1 MTLRLVLLVPF
12 REDATRTRAAQLRQL
27 IERFVAVFDDP
38 SRPAL
43 VVVCE
48 QSDDGCRFNRGQ
60 CLNAAYAIATST
72 FSERI
77 DRCGTHFAC
86 HDVDMAPEAATKTA
100 YFVEDDARDG
110 AGFVRVLQAS
120 GCRYDAEKCFG
131 GVTIYDVT
139 AFERTNGYPNGFY
152 GWGGEDHAAFLR
164 AEEACVRVER
174 HSGAAFDDLEKDVE
188 TVAKKLKLLDAH
200 DARINA
206 KEKERLLKRNA
217 KFWREEGLNSCAF
230 DVIEKSVLRESPA
243 LTCVQFKVELKCAR
257 PGYIKCFTC
266 ATWLPEPEYSRK
278 AIAAVRWSEKTG
290 TKHERSCT
298 SCTANLPKQIETEAQ
313 KAFNQSNFEQR
324 LTCAECAT
332 LFASRTS
339 LFKHLKS
346 SPCGNQ

>member
-1 MTLRLVLLVPF
+1 M
-12 REDATRTRAAQLRQL
+12 
-27 IERFVAVFDDP
+27 
-38 SRPAL
+38 
-43 VVVCE
+43 
-48 QSDDGCRFNRGQ
+48 
-60 CLNAAYAIATST
+60 
-72 FSERI
+72 
-77 DRCGTHFAC
+77 
-86 HDVDMAPEAATKTA
+86 
-100 YFVEDDARDG
+100 
-110 AGFVRVLQAS
+110 
-120 GCRYDAEKCFG
+120 
-131 GVTIYDVT
+131 TIYDVT

-164 AEEACVRVER
+164 AAEAGVRVER
-174 HSGAAFDDLEKDVE
+174 RSGAAFDDLEKDVE
-188 TVAKKLKLLDAH
+188 TVAKKLSVLDAH

-217 KFWREEGLNSCAF
+217 KFWREDGLNSCAF
-230 DVIEKSVLRESPA
+230 DVVEKSVLRESPA

-266 ATWLPEPEYSRK
+266 ATWLPEPEYSGK
-278 AIAAVRWSEKTG
+278 ALAAVRWSEKTG

>member
-1 MTLRLVLLVPF
+1 MTH
-12 REDATRTRAAQLRQL
+12 DAATRALGPVQGGRDANARRAIARDSSSASSPSSTTR
-27 IERFVAVFDDP
+27 

-110 AGFVRVLQAS
+110 AGFVRVLEAS

-164 AEEACVRVER
+164 AAEAGVRVER
-174 HSGAAFDDLEKDVE
+174 RSGAAFDDLEKDVE
-188 TVAKKLKLLDAH
+188 TVAKKLITARRTRCSNKRQGEGASAETKRKVLARRRLEFVRIRRRREKRA
-200 DARINA
+200 ARIA
-206 KEKERLLKRNA
+206 
-217 KFWREEGLNSCAF
+217 GV
-230 DVIEKSVLRESPA
+230 DVRA
-243 LTCVQFKVELKCAR
+243 VQ
-257 PGYIKCFTC
+257 G
-266 ATWLPEPEYSRK
+266 
-278 AIAAVRWSEKTG
+278 
-290 TKHERSCT
+290 
-298 SCTANLPKQIETEAQ
+298 
-313 KAFNQSNFEQR
+313 
-324 LTCAECAT
+324 
-332 LFASRTS
+332 
-339 LFKHLKS
+339 
-346 SPCGNQ
+346 